1 MSSSLPPC
9 GRGTMDDKRHW
20 DEVYGKKAP
29 DQVSW
34 YRPHLERSLRFI
46 EEARMPRDAAII
58 DVGGGTSTLVD
69 DLLERGYSNLTVLDI
84 SAKAIT
90 SAKGRLGSP
99 GASVT
104 WIEADITSVNL
115 SEHHFDLWHDRA
127 VFHFL
132 LDAAARRRY
141 VAAARHAVKPGG
153 HVVVA
158 TFGPSGPER
167 CSGLEVM
174 RYHPE
179 EIHAEF
185 GHTFRKVGSSS
196 EIHKTPWGQ
205 EQEFVYCYC
214 RLPA

>member
-1 MSSSLPPC
+1 
-9 GRGTMDDKRHW
+9 MDDKQHW
-20 DEVYGKKAP
+20 DDVYGKKTP

-46 EEARMPRDAAII
+46 DEANLPRDAAII
-58 DVGGGTSTLVD
+58 DVGSGASTLVD
-69 DLLERGYSNLTVLDI
+69 DLIERGFSNLTVLDI
-84 SAKAIT
+84 SSTAIANAKE
-90 SAKGRLGSP
+90 RLGSQ
-99 GASVT
+99 GAAVT
-104 WIEADITSVNL
+104 WIEADITEVNL
-115 SEHHFDLWHDRA
+115 PEHHFDFWHDRA

-132 LDAAARRRY
+132 LDDAARHRY

-153 HVVVA
+153 HIVVA

-179 EIHAEF
+179 EIHAQF
-185 GHTFRKVGSSS
+185 GHTFQKVGSSS

>member
-1 MSSSLPPC
+1 
-9 GRGTMDDKRHW
+9 MDDKQHW
-20 DEVYGKKAP
+20 DAVYGEKAP
-29 DQVSW
+29 DQMSW

-46 EEARMPRDAAII
+46 DEANLPRDAAII
-58 DVGGGTSTLVD
+58 DVGSGTSTLVD

-84 SAKAIT
+84 SSKAIA
-90 SAKGRLGSP
+90 SAKERLGSR
-99 GASVT
+99 GGSVT
-104 WIEADITSVNL
+104 WIEGDVTEVDL
-115 SEHHFDLWHDRA
+115 PEHHFDFWHDRA

-132 LDAAARRRY
+132 LDAAARHRY

-153 HVVVA
+153 HIAVA

-174 RYHPE
+174 RYRPE

-185 GHTFRKVGSSS
+185 GDTFKKVGSSS